1 MSIRGLF
8 TNLIW
13 GLFGFSWWGWRRLIQ
28 LPKFVVCW
36 VSSLLYLTQEMGE
49 PFEKY
54 ETIADFGYEFNKDRQ
69 LRNIEDG
76 TRFQFNYYNNRAR
89 DQRRYEALGEV
100 ITEHVYEL
108 LVKECGLEKHYVPV
122 DAINDNEPFS
132 FIFMSPGALQQ
143 EKLLLLV
150 HGSGVVRA
158 GQWARRLIIN
168 DCLDSGTQIPYI
180 KRAMEE
186 GYGVVV
192 LNTNDNRI
200 DGERLER
207 ERKRMEAAKKDPQ
220 AESTESEDVVS
231 DLENP
236 EKEEHESD
244 VESGTGRQTS
254 RRRYLYVR
262 DNENPEDHVEYVWE
276 NFVNKSVAKN
286 VFIVAHS
293 YGGVAVVNLVM
304 NHPRVLDRLSAV
316 AFTDS
321 VHGLYG
327 GNQKVFDWFK
337 MNCVNWVSSQE
348 DLNARI
354 MGYRDED
361 CILLSAGTMQHE
373 MTSYSAFE
381 SVFTYFDY
389 KLKNPDCQPRWN
401 ERDQQPEVMEAS
413 TPDVDDVDDRMSIG
427 TDDAAGKNE
436 RDEELGG
443 GTEAECA
450 APVTEDEKRSGSHK
464 DDKKEETGTKL
475 KEMEDGMDQKRDSQ
489 PTKPEKPE
497 VESESEHKV
506 SQTAAEAASG
516 TNDDGGS
523 ATIPD
528 AAPTQTAGGGEDDSM
543 EMQAAAA
550 AAVDEESVEAEKTGV
565 SDPEANGTE
574 GGAAKAADV
583 EMPVRG
589 SAPASAAEHGNAERA
604 EQPKVQQEARGQPG
618 MMPQRDGTAMET
630 NGVEK
635 GGEHRDDAGR
645 PPAVAGKEG
654 DKKAGDVDAEE
665 TAAADGGTGEG
676 EAAMI
681 DLGDATKDE
690 TDAASEPES
699 RQEETGRM
707 EKAELSL
714 HEDL

>member
-1 MSIRGLF
+1 
-8 TNLIW
+8 
-13 GLFGFSWWGWRRLIQ
+13 
-28 LPKFVVCW
+28 
-36 VSSLLYLTQEMGE
+36 MGE

-327 GNQKVFDWFK
+327 GNQTVLDWFK
-337 MNCVNWVSSQE
+337 KNCVNWVSSQE

-361 CILLSAGTMQHE
+361 CILLSAGE
-373 MTSYSAFE
+373 
-381 SVFTYFDY
+381 
-389 KLKNPDCQPRWN
+389 
-401 ERDQQPEVMEAS
+401 
-413 TPDVDDVDDRMSIG
+413 
-427 TDDAAGKNE
+427 
-436 RDEELGG
+436 
-443 GTEAECA
+443 
-450 APVTEDEKRSGSHK
+450 
-464 DDKKEETGTKL
+464 
-475 KEMEDGMDQKRDSQ
+475 
-489 PTKPEKPE
+489 
-497 VESESEHKV
+497 
-506 SQTAAEAASG
+506 
-516 TNDDGGS
+516 
-523 ATIPD
+523 
-528 AAPTQTAGGGEDDSM
+528 
-543 EMQAAAA
+543 
-550 AAVDEESVEAEKTGV
+550 
-565 SDPEANGTE
+565 
-574 GGAAKAADV
+574 
-583 EMPVRG
+583 
-589 SAPASAAEHGNAERA
+589 
-604 EQPKVQQEARGQPG
+604 
-618 MMPQRDGTAMET
+618 
-630 NGVEK
+630 
-635 GGEHRDDAGR
+635 
-645 PPAVAGKEG
+645 
-654 DKKAGDVDAEE
+654 
-665 TAAADGGTGEG
+665 
-676 EAAMI
+676 
-681 DLGDATKDE
+681 
-690 TDAASEPES
+690 
-699 RQEETGRM
+699 
-707 EKAELSL
+707 
-714 HEDL
+714 